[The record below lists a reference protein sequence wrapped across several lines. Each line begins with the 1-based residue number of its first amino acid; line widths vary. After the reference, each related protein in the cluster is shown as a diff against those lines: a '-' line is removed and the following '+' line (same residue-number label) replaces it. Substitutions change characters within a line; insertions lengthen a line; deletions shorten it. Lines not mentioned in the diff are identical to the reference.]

1 MLLHNSSRRREGRRG
16 NILETTGK
24 IIGSVLAKKPTA
36 ELTSF
41 PHDSVAA
48 SLEVML
54 NISDYKRC

>member
-1 MLLHNSSRRREGRRG
+1 MLLHNSSRREGERG

-24 IIGSVLAKKPTA
+24 IIGSVLAKKLTA

-48 SLEVML
+48 SPEVML